1 MPQAMGW
8 NDFVDTETREEYQRL
23 NLLERIFDPF
33 TVRNLDRLGVRP
45 GSRCL
50 EVGAGAGSVA
60 RHMAELAGPEYVTA
74 TDLSLAFLTPLTEL
88 GIQVRQH
95 DVTAD
100 DPPGEFDLIHA
111 RFVLDHLRERE
122 AVLARMASWLR
133 PGGWLCVE
141 AASTLPE
148 LSSRPAT
155 RRSME
160 TLSRV
165 MSDRVGTHT
174 TWARQL
180 PLPLERVGLLD
191 CDTEGQMLPARG
203 GSPLA
208 SWLKSTTKLVESHA
222 LETGLITRHELDEA
236 YVLYESPDFLDYSW
250 LTIAAWG
257 RRPTAG

>member
-1 MPQAMGW
+1 MPQVLGW
-8 NDFVDTETREEYQRL
+8 NDFVDTEAQEEYRRL
-23 NLLERIFDPF
+23 HLLERIFDPF
-33 TVRNLDRLGVRP
+33 TFRNLDRFGLRT

-60 RHMAELAGPEYVTA
+60 RHLAELAGPEQVTA
-74 TDLSLAFLTPLTEL
+74 TDVSLAFLTPLTEL

-95 DVTAD
+95 DVTTD
-100 DPPGEFDLIHA
+100 GPPGEFDLIHA
-111 RFVLDHLRERE
+111 RFVLDHLRDRE

-133 PGGWLCVE
+133 PGGWLFIE
-141 AASTLPE
+141 SASTLPE
-148 LSSRPAT
+148 LSSRQAT

-165 MSDRVGTHT
+165 MTEQVGTHT

-180 PLPLERVGLLD
+180 PLPLERAGLLD

-208 SWLKSTTKLVESHA
+208 SWLKATTKLVEAHA
-222 LETGLITRHELDEA
+222 VDTGLITRHELEEA
-236 YVLYESPDFLDYSW
+236 YELYESPDFLDYSW

-257 RRPTAG
+257 RRP